1 MINAM
6 PGTARQAAWLGA
18 VALLCTAVCS
28 LGVHQADEHF
38 QILEFAGW
46 KLGITP
52 EADLP
57 WEFTERMRP
66 ALQPAMVVILH
77 HALSIFCEPDPFT
90 VAMLLRMLAAALSF
104 IAALLLLRGQLRDNP
119 AMREERWL
127 WLYLFLAFFLWFGV
141 YGGVRFSS
149 EGFSAALF
157 AIGFARI
164 AHPDDGESRR
174 AALLSGILI
183 GLAVVARIQLV
194 LMATGLVAWCLF
206 INRMRW
212 PTLLAVLAGGLMGV
226 GAGALIDR
234 WFYGEWV
241 LTAWNYIDLNVLQE
255 RAAEFGTHPW
265 WHYFTEVFDRAVPP
279 FSLLFLVPPLAYFA
293 LRRRDAL
300 TWAVLPFLVGH
311 MLVAHKEYRFLFPVL
326 PLLPALVVGGMDAM
340 SGRGWFNRMSDRS
353 FRLLCGAFLVV
364 HVPLLLVVL
373 FKPAQDSAGFYR
385 ALHRV
390 AQPGDLLVH
399 QDADP
404 FRKGTPIW
412 YTRPRG
418 LTIASFEEL
427 AEWPS
432 GGRVFYASSKP
443 RPDFTD
449 PPRMKLL
456 YCSLPDWLLRFN
468 IGGWADRTAVWRL
481 WELQRPPVRT
491 PVAD

>member
-1 MINAM
+1 MINVM

-28 LGVHQADEHF
+28 LGVHHADEHF

-57 WEFTERMRP
+57 WEYAERMRP

-77 HALSIFCEPDPFT
+77 HALSIFGEPDPFT
-90 VAMLLRMLAAALSF
+90 VTMLMRMLTAALTF
-104 IAALLLLRGQLRDNP
+104 IAAVLLLRGQLRDNP

-127 WLYLFLAFFLWFGV
+127 GLYLFLAFFLWFAV

-164 AHPDDGESRR
+164 AHPGDGESPR

-183 GLAVVARIQLV
+183 GLAVVARMQVV
-194 LMATGLVAWCLF
+194 LMAAGLVAWCLF

-212 PTLLAVLAGGLMGV
+212 PSLLAFLAGGLISV

-255 RAAEFGTHPW
+255 KASEFGTHPW
-265 WHYFTEVFDRAVPP
+265 WHYFTEIFNRAVPP
-279 FSLLFLVPPLAYFA
+279 FSLLFLVPPLAQFA

-311 MLVAHKEYRFLFPVL
+311 MLVSHKEYRFLFPVL
-326 PLLPALVVGGMDAM
+326 PLLPALVVSGMDAM
-340 SGRGWFNRMSDRS
+340 SGRGWFNQMSDRS
-353 FRLLCGAFLVV
+353 FRLLRGAFLVV

-399 QDADP
+399 QEADP

-412 YTRPRG
+412 YTRPGG
-418 LTIASFEEL
+418 LHIASAEDL
-427 AEWPS
+427 TEWPKS
-432 GGRVFYASSKP
+432 GRVLYASSKP
-443 RPDFTD
+443 HGA
-449 PPRMKLL
+449 PPEPQRATLL
-456 YCSLPDWLLRFN
+456 YSSLPSWLLRIN

-481 WELQRPPVRT
+481 WELQRPHFRT
-491 PVAD
+491 PGAD